1 MWYELCQMFSG
12 SQDESWLLLKTDI
25 DIACMSPHMKVSC
38 FRCYAVIPLS
48 VLMMV
53 GAKNM

>member
-1 MWYELCQMFSG
+1 MFSG

-25 DIACMSPHMKVSC
+25 GIACMSPHMKVSC